1 MRRQSS
7 SFAESTINL
16 NNIEISSGHYK
27 FNFPELPSWIIELF
41 RDSNTLEEGIVG
53 HRMMDFEKFLFQ
65 INELNF
71 SNFEFSSSSSPL
83 EIDKENTMSQF
94 SNNKSI
100 WVSFIGPNKM
110 SISNKNLLIMVPPSS
125 NREIIGVNE
134 INFIKNFRFIKIMID
149 RVDKN
154 PTLPR

>member
-7 SFAESTINL
+7 SFAESTIKL

-27 FNFPELPSWIIELF
+27 FNFPKLRIIELF

-53 HRMMDFEKFLFQ
+53 HRMMNFEKFLFQ

-71 SNFEFSSSSSPL
+71 SNFEFSSSSSPGK
-83 EIDKENTMSQF
+83 INKEDTVSNF
-94 SNNKSI
+94 SDDQSVGI
-100 WVSFIGPNKM
+100 SFIGPNKM

-125 NREIIGVNE
+125 NREIISVNE

-149 RVDKN
+149 RVDKY

>member
-27 FNFPELPSWIIELF
+27 FNFPKLRIIELF

-53 HRMMDFEKFLFQ
+53 HRMMNFEKFLFQ

-94 SNNKSI
+94 SNDKSI
-100 WVSFIGPNKM
+100 
-110 SISNKNLLIMVPPSS
+110 
-125 NREIIGVNE
+125 
-134 INFIKNFRFIKIMID
+134 
-149 RVDKN
+149 
-154 PTLPR
+154 

>member
-1 MRRQSS
+1 MSRWQRLNNCKIPIKCFDVILCLIKSISVENFNDLMRRQSS

-100 WVSFIGPNKM
+100 
-110 SISNKNLLIMVPPSS
+110 
-125 NREIIGVNE
+125 
-134 INFIKNFRFIKIMID
+134 
-149 RVDKN
+149 
-154 PTLPR
+154 